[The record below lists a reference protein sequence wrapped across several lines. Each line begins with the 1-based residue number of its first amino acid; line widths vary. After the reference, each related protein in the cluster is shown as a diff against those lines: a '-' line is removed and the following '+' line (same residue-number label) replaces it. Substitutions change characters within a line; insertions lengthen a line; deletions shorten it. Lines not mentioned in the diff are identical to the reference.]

1 MTGNSRRPFIVWKGM
16 QQLHVIVA
24 ADSALLRAV
33 LSRLLEDHGI
43 AVVGQ
48 AADAEELQRKAR
60 AHRPDMAVVAL
71 TDPPAREHVPL
82 LVLAD
87 TADPDAALDLLEERP
102 SGAGYL
108 LAGQVPD
115 VERFISAV
123 REVAAGGSVIDP
135 AVVPQ
140 VLVRRS
146 TRNTFTDREREV
158 LELMAAG
165 RSNKAIAQQAY
176 LSERAVERHVTSI
189 FDKLRLPP
197 STRTHRRVLAVR
209 AHLQV

>member
-1 MTGNSRRPFIVWKGM
+1 M

-33 LSRLLEDHGI
+33 LSRLLEEHGI
-43 AVVGQ
+43 AVVAQ
-48 AADAEELQRKAR
+48 AGDGEELQRKAR

-71 TDPPAREHVPL
+71 KDPPARGEVPL
-82 LVLAD
+82 LVLAH
-87 TADPDAALDLLEERP
+87 TADPDAALDLLEQRP
-102 SGAGYL
+102 AGAGYL
-108 LAGQVPD
+108 LAEEVPD

-140 VLVRRS
+140 VLGRRS
-146 TRNTFTDREREV
+146 TRNAFTDREREV
-158 LELMAAG
+158 LNLMAAG

-197 STRTHRRVLAVR
+197 SNRTHRRVLAVR
-209 AHLQV
+209 AHLAL

>member
-1 MTGNSRRPFIVWKGM
+1 M

>member
-1 MTGNSRRPFIVWKGM
+1 M
-16 QQLHVIVA
+16 
-24 ADSALLRAV
+24 
-33 LSRLLEDHGI
+33 
-43 AVVGQ
+43 
-48 AADAEELQRKAR
+48 
-60 AHRPDMAVVAL
+60 
-71 TDPPAREHVPL
+71 PP
-82 LVLAD
+82 
-87 TADPDAALDLLEERP
+87 
-102 SGAGYL
+102 GYL
-108 LAGQVPD
+108 LAEEVPD

-140 VLVRRS
+140 VLGRRS
-146 TRNTFTDREREV
+146 TRNAFTDREREV
-158 LELMAAG
+158 LNLMAAG

-197 STRTHRRVLAVR
+197 SNRTHRRVLAVR

>member
-1 MTGNSRRPFIVWKGM
+1 M

-33 LSRLLEDHGI
+33 LTRLLEEHGI
-43 AVVGQ
+43 AVVAQ
-48 AADAEELQRKAR
+48 AADGEELGRKAR

-71 TDPPAREHVPL
+71 KDPPARERVPL

-102 SGAGYL
+102 AGAGYL
-108 LAGQVPD
+108 LAEQVPD

-140 VLVRRS
+140 VLGRRS

-158 LELMAAG
+158 LNLMAAG

>member
-1 MTGNSRRPFIVWKGM
+1 M

-24 ADSALLRAV
+24 ADSALLRAG
-33 LSRLLEDHGI
+33 LTRLLEEHGI
-43 AVVGQ
+43 AVVAQ
-48 AADAEELQRKAR
+48 AADGEELARKAR

-71 TDPPAREHVPL
+71 REPPVREQVPF

-87 TADPDAALDLLEERP
+87 TADPDAALDLLEDRP
-102 SGAGYL
+102 AGAGYL
-108 LAGQVPD
+108 LAERVPD
-115 VERFISAV
+115 VERLVSAV

-140 VLVRRS
+140 VLGRRS
-146 TRNTFTDREREV
+146 TRNTFTEREREV
-158 LELMAAG
+158 LTLMAEG
-165 RSNKAIAQQAY
+165 RSNRAIAQQAY

-209 AHLQV
+209 AHLAI